1 LRRRKRRL
9 EDNSIEVVQP
19 EVKKVVSVKLDVEL
33 IEQLDKCWRRHGY
46 RSRSEFI
53 REAILFY
60 IQYKDAEAEAAKRRE
75 EGSEADEALKDLEE
89 LLQGLVI

>member
-1 LRRRKRRL
+1 LRRWSRRSD
-9 EDNSIEVVQP
+9 DNSIEVIQP

-33 IEQLDKCWRRHGY
+33 IEQLDRCWRRHGY

-60 IQYKDAEAEAAKRRE
+60 MQYKDAEEAAKKKESRIE
-75 EGSEADEALKDLEE
+75 SDEALKDLEE